1 VSRRRSGDDPVL
13 WWLAGDDPAALLV
26 ALDELAPTIGDSP
39 RVVTAGAGPAR
50 LGLVDPDERK
60 VKLARRLVAK
70 GDPWRGRS
78 DIWFTP
84 AGLAGPGAGD
94 AKVAFLFP
102 GVEPGFPTTDVDLP
116 ALGERMGLDVP
127 ILEDDTVAHQGAS
140 VFRLGIFLDA
150 VMRRIGIR
158 PDLVAGHS
166 VGEWSG
172 TVAAGIVPIER
183 AGDLIAGLE
192 LDTIE
197 LPDVDFAALAAGVHM
212 VEPVVR
218 DVPGV
223 VISHD
228 NSPSQSIV
236 CGPPA
241 QVELALARLRD
252 ANVLGYTLP
261 FQSGFHTPAIA
272 PALETVRGQA
282 ESLPFGPA
290 KIPMWSATEAGPY
303 PPTRAEIID
312 LHLRHLVEPVRFR
325 PMVERLHR
333 DGGARIF
340 VQVGLGSLTGFVDDT
355 LGALDGADHASV
367 QVLNAKRTALAQL
380 HRALTALWVEG
391 LDVRP
396 DALRAEPAV
405 VVVPEP
411 APGTAPSPG
420 PVPAPASDRA
430 PAPAR
435 SRGPDLAPTATTAP
449 ATPPEPR
456 RGPARVPAS
465 NPATGPAP
473 APEPAATA
481 TTAPVDASEPGPRP
495 VPAMA
500 TAGGPAELV
509 AAAVPAIAADLAATT
524 AAAATATAP
533 SYALVAAADML
544 SAAAQASQDVID
556 ALSARWSLPTSS
568 PARAVPAAAPA
579 LALVAAP
586 AEAPA
591 PAAPATPEPEPEPR
605 PWPTG
610 KVTLTRR
617 LSLESMPETIDH
629 TLFQQPP
636 DWPDVSD
643 RFPIVAMTTQI
654 QLLQDITADFAG
666 GREVVEVFG
675 IRNFRWLDLSDP
687 LDLKVTVT
695 PKGDDVL
702 TISLGGYCRAS
713 VRVGGFDAP
722 PAHDP
727 PPLTAER
734 PTQHSAQDLWDLRL
748 MFHGP
753 LFQGIDTIGP
763 IGDDG
768 MQGDFTH
775 LETPGSLLDNLGKLI
790 AYWVIDKG
798 GIGEG
803 ALPVGVES
811 IRFFGPPPEPG
822 TPIHCDIRVLEL
834 QRDLV
839 RADGVLV
846 LPDGTVWCRVDGWAS
861 LVFHLDERM
870 EPFYH
875 APSRNRVTEPQPG
888 GWHVLRERWPTGP
901 ARDLTA
907 RRFMNR
913 TERAAYTSKNL
924 IEQRRYLQ
932 ELICGKE
939 AVRQWLSDEHGVDS
953 FPVEVSLVPDGDRR
967 FRVDCRAV
975 PEGHDPRITLSS
987 LEMVS
992 DAIAVTVAIVG
1003 DGEYRD
1009 VEARQVPPGGDPD
1022 AVAAEAAELVSAR
1035 NPGASVGSVPAPI
1048 NSIPSTLTDVPDPPP
1063 FAVAWTA

>member
-1 VSRRRSGDDPVL
+1 VSGRRSGDDPVL
-13 WWLAGDDPAALLV
+13 WWLAGADPAALLA

-39 RVVTAGAGPAR
+39 RIVTAGAGPAR
-50 LGLVDPDERK
+50 LGLVDPDDRK

-70 GDPWRGRS
+70 GEPWRGRS

-84 AGLAGPGAGD
+84 AGLAAAGGPDGPGAGD

-116 ALGERMGLDVP
+116 ALGGRLGLDVP

-197 LPDVDFAALAAGVHM
+197 LPDVDFAALAAGIHT

-228 NSPSQSIV
+228 NSPTQSIV

-252 ANVLGYTLP
+252 VNVLGYTLP

-272 PALETVRGQA
+272 PAIETVRGQA

-290 KIPMWSATEAGPY
+290 AIPMWSATEAGPY

-340 VQVGLGSLTGFVDDT
+340 VQVGLGSLAGFVDDT

-405 VVVPEP
+405 VVAPEP
-411 APGTAPSPG
+411 AAGLGTAPAPG
-420 PVPAPASDRA
+420 PQPDTASK
-430 PAPAR
+430 
-435 SRGPDLAPTATTAP
+435 PTAH
-449 ATPPEPR
+449 
-456 RGPARVPAS
+456 
-465 NPATGPAP
+465 PAP
-473 APEPAATA
+473 APEPAPSIAPAATA
-481 TTAPVDASEPGPRP
+481 TPGPELRP
-495 VPAMA
+495 APALVPAMA
-500 TAGGPAELV
+500 TAEGPAELV

-544 SAAAQASQDVID
+544 SAAARASQDVID
-556 ALSARWSLPTSS
+556 ALSARWSLPTSP
-568 PARAVPAAAPA
+568 PARTVPATPA

-591 PAAPATPEPEPEPR
+591 PAAPPPPEPEPEPQT
-605 PWPTG
+605 WPTA

-617 LSLESMPETIDH
+617 LSLESMPETVDH

-654 QLLQDITADFAG
+654 QLLQDITAELAG

-713 VRVGGFDAP
+713 VRVGAFDAPPAHDP

-753 LFQGIDTIGP
+753 LFQGIDAIGP

-803 ALPVGVES
+803 ALPVGVER
-811 IRFFGPPPEPG
+811 IRFFGPQPEPG

-913 TERAAYTSKNL
+913 TERAAYASKNL

-1009 VEARQVPPGGDPD
+1009 VEARQVPPGGDPG
-1022 AVAAEAAELVSAR
+1022 AVAAEAAELVAGRS
-1035 NPGASVGSVPAPI
+1035 PGASVETVPAPV